1 MLHLRCPLDTQ
12 VEITEMQLV
21 FEYPAQGC
29 VETRD
34 MKLGVTVMWLTEG
47 ESAYE
52 EKRPQKRVFQPG
64 EMEKERRK
72 ELKRRLKMSYLW
84 IGREIQ
90 ERAWSQKPEGERGRE
105 GLNWMLQETKVN
117 TRDWPLPWVTWT
129 SLESWAAVHSL
140 FHQRQAFEI
149 DLEEFGQVM
158 VKGRKLGAME
168 GVWSQEVTWGCYCNP
183 GQNDGDWWVAHP
195 SIIETLCRL
204 SDGCGL
210 KISCWWEGGWWG
222 RERKRQRW
230 LGIFVAVCSLGY
242 LIVFWVCLWYSFLS

>member
-1 MLHLRCPLDTQ
+1 MKEINLGWEDL
-12 VEITEMQLV
+12 VEGTYLSWWGQRKR
-21 FEYPAQGC
+21 
-29 VETRD
+29 ETAEGRRSKAWARRERAYAKFWVGKD
-34 MKLGVTVMWLTEG
+34 SNVMW
-47 ESAYE
+47 
-52 EKRPQKRVFQPG
+52 VW
-64 EMEKERRK
+64 
-72 ELKRRLKMSYLW
+72 LW
-84 IGREIQ
+84 D
-90 ERAWSQKPEGERGRE
+90 A
-105 GLNWMLQETKVN
+105 
-117 TRDWPLPWVTWT
+117 
-129 SLESWAAVHSL
+129 
-140 FHQRQAFEI
+140 

>member
-21 FEYPAQGC
+21 FQYPAQGC

-117 TRDWPLPWVTWT
+117 TRDWPLPWATWT

-149 DLEEFGQVM
+149 TRQLINTGCECHPRAPSPFPAKPLEREVNSG
-158 VKGRKLGAME
+158 KPPGIS
-168 GVWSQEVTWGCYCNP
+168 WSHELPSVTGSFCHPFSPHEPHP
-183 GQNDGDWWVAHP
+183 G
-195 SIIETLCRL
+195 
-204 SDGCGL
+204 GL
-210 KISCWWEGGWWG
+210 
-222 RERKRQRW
+222 
-230 LGIFVAVCSLGY
+230 LGIFPACGAEAGWIRRRWL
-242 LIVFWVCLWYSFLS
+242 LISGWSSILYEIPKDFL